1 MSGPHSEEEE
11 MMNMSP
17 MVTLPNQERAK
28 DYRQIVCTGYTTRQ
42 STDKMFITFIHEELE
57 MMQPVKTKLIMD
69 FEVVFTVADA
79 RNFADSIYKN
89 LEKMGLVAENG
100 GK

>member
-1 MSGPHSEEEE
+1 MMTVGPIA
-11 MMNMSP
+11 
-17 MVTLPNQERAK
+17 TLPPQERSK

-42 STDKMFITFIHEELE
+42 CADKMFISFAHEELE
-57 MMQPVKTKLIMD
+57 SMQPMKTKISID

-89 LEKMGLVAENG
+89 LEKMGLVEVDG